1 MRNTLIC
8 KVLLLLI
15 KVVVDVVVEV
25 VIHAVDVVVFVV
37 GAVGVNTWRWL
48 RFIRVTNG
56 MIWRLMKVEIV
67 LMIRHLLQLYLNM

>member
-15 KVVVDVVVEV
+15 KVVVNVVVEV
-25 VIHAVDVVVFVV
+25 VIHAVDVVVFFV

-48 RFIRVTNG
+48 RFMRMMNG
-56 MIWRLMKVEIV
+56 MFWRLMKVKIV
-67 LMIRHLLQLYLNM
+67 LMFRHLLQSY